1 MLSHL
6 NAYQSS
12 QQRPAVAKHCTHS
25 HDTRVRYS
33 DPLSR
38 HFEQLS
44 RSSSARIPLTHPR
57 EEFPNSHMDGSTHN
71 GKANTHSVSIQLYL
85 EVRLPSLGSFA
96 GELRSKENLRT
107 HNYAIE
113 GKAIDLKCF
122 GSLRHG
128 FALPG
133 ADLGLVMTTHGELLQ
148 KELEAECPRIL
159 NKAFLDAGFGARMIQ
174 RTRIPTIKFHVQGSC
189 SSNVRSRKHAPN
201 LEFPASLGIHCDIN
215 FSGRL
220 ALYNTKLLRCY
231 ALCDER
237 VRLIGVFV
245 KMWAKARNTS
255 NPYRG
260 TLCSYGYIL
269 MVIHYLTNVID
280 PPLVPNLQLSSQPC
294 PGHSKI
300 ASFSEYNI
308 LFINNEAGLE
318 RRASYNIKYGNRQ
331 SIGKLLRGFFAYYG
345 SRYQMMPPGCFNWVQ
360 NVVSI
365 RTQGGIVAK
374 LDKDW
379 NTSRTD
385 EHGHRL
391 RFLVAIEDPFEHN
404 HNVGRKVTDQGLK
417 AITAEFSRARIII
430 RRVQE
435 IPRVGWEWRTD
446 NGHVDSSATQHP
458 ICPRNSP
465 RNTRI
470 FNTLLWLWFQC

>member
-1 MLSHL
+1 
-6 NAYQSS
+6 
-12 QQRPAVAKHCTHS
+12 
-25 HDTRVRYS
+25 
-33 DPLSR
+33 
-38 HFEQLS
+38 
-44 RSSSARIPLTHPR
+44 
-57 EEFPNSHMDGSTHN
+57 
-71 GKANTHSVSIQLYL
+71 
-85 EVRLPSLGSFA
+85 
-96 GELRSKENLRT
+96 
-107 HNYAIE
+107 
-113 GKAIDLKCF
+113 
-122 GSLRHG
+122 
-128 FALPG
+128 
-133 ADLGLVMTTHGELLQ
+133 
-148 KELEAECPRIL
+148 
-159 NKAFLDAGFGARMIQ
+159 
-174 RTRIPTIKFHVQGSC
+174 
-189 SSNVRSRKHAPN
+189 
-201 LEFPASLGIHCDIN
+201 
-215 FSGRL
+215 
-220 ALYNTKLLRCY
+220 
-231 ALCDER
+231 
-237 VRLIGVFV
+237 
-245 KMWAKARNTS
+245 MWAKARNTS

-269 MVIHYLTNVID
+269 MVIHYLMNVID
-280 PPLVPNLQLSSQPC
+280 PTLVPNLQLSSQPC

-308 LFINNEAGLE
+308 LFINNEAELE

-404 HNVGRKVTDQGLK
+404 HNVGRTVTDQGLK

-446 NGHVDSSATQHP
+446 NGHVGPDLLAKVEFMQTSYVPIDFSSLPNSMMIKRPVLVVSLPKESRTCNRLIRHTTSDMSEKQPTEHKNFQHATLALVPVLNISEGQYSDVYCGVTLDSRQFHDLNATQLLRC
-458 ICPRNSP
+458 ISKMAKLIE
-465 RNTRI
+465 T
-470 FNTLLWLWFQC
+470 TLNCLLRFLSVERASVNCLL